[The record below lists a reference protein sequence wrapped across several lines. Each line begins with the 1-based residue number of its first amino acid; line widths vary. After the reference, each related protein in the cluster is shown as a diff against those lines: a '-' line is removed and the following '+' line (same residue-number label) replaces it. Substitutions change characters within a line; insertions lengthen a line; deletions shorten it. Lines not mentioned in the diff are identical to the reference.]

1 LYHQAKDVKEAASK
15 ENRSLTADEI
25 GKVEA
30 IIADMSLTQ
39 RQIGAE
45 ESLQSQAA
53 EYQSRSE
60 ETKETPRGEKMS
72 NAFDKFLRYGK
83 GGLNAEQRTL
93 LNQRYDKRG
102 TTPQKT
108 APDSSGG
115 FLVPESWTGELNYAK
130 QMIGEVEAICRVM
143 PTATGSK
150 LPFPK
155 ISDTSNEAEL
165 QTEGAAITVVDMA
178 FGNTDFEAYTY
189 GTLVKVSEQLL
200 TDEDVNLPVYLDIL
214 LKDRIARKTNG
225 DLTNGDG
232 SSKPN
237 GIITAATVGKTAAA
251 TNAITDEELM
261 DLYHSVDPAYRKS
274 DKVRYMMNDAI
285 QSVLM
290 KTQLIASENFS
301 PIRIADDGTM
311 FIMGKKV
318 EINQDMDGTLAAG
331 DKPIIFGDF
340 NEYLVRSVNGIF
352 VKRLDERYADEL
364 NVGFLV
370 YRRLDGDMYSAGVPL
385 KVLQMAAS

>member
-1 LYHQAKDVKEAASK
+1 
-15 ENRSLTADEI
+15 
-25 GKVEA
+25 
-30 IIADMSLTQ
+30 
-39 RQIGAE
+39 
-45 ESLQSQAA
+45 
-53 EYQSRSE
+53 
-60 ETKETPRGEKMS
+60 
-72 NAFDKFLRYGK
+72 
-83 GGLNAEQRTL
+83 
-93 LNQRYDKRG
+93 
-102 TTPQKT
+102 
-108 APDSSGG
+108 
-115 FLVPESWTGELNYAK
+115 
-130 QMIGEVEAICRVM
+130 
-143 PTATGSK
+143 
-150 LPFPK
+150 
-155 ISDTSNEAEL
+155 
-165 QTEGAAITVVDMA
+165 
-178 FGNTDFEAYTY
+178 
-189 GTLVKVSEQLL
+189 
-200 TDEDVNLPVYLDIL
+200 
-214 LKDRIARKTNG
+214 
-225 DLTNGDG
+225 LTNGDG

-331 DKPIIFGDF
+331 DKPILFGDF
-340 NEYLVRSVNGIF
+340 NEYLIRNVNGVFI
-352 VKRLDERYADEL
+352 KRLDQRYGEEL
-364 NVGFLV
+364 AVGFMV